1 MVKMSNTLTTKV
13 AIDTITAQNSLKG
26 LKTAVSAVTNSW
38 KAQEANLRSSG
49 DALQAAE
56 ARYNGLG
63 NAMRQQQTLI
73 DGLKQKQSELKGT
86 TNENSESYLKYEKQI
101 ASAENKL
108 QSLSAQQERSKS
120 SLEYQK
126 SGLAELQSSY
136 ASMNK
141 VSSSYVERLKAE
153 GKETAALKERQS
165 ALGSSAV
172 NLKEQYAKQADEL
185 AQLAESTGKSSSAY
199 QTQKIRANETATA
212 LAKTR
217 SELTEV
223 NEKLRKTPSG
233 FLSGVKEKLTGIN
246 EKAERTSNLF
256 SKVLGANLVSNGIT
270 SALGAI
276 QAHFSELSDAVKE
289 YDDKQQTMLATWN
302 TLTGSAKKG
311 KAMVD
316 MGNQLSVAFGQNINI
331 VDELN
336 QQFYHVLNNEPATKK
351 LTSSVLT
358 MADAVGLSS
367 ENTKNLGL
375 NFTHMMSSSLLQ
387 LGDFNHITD
396 ALPMYGEALLKYE
409 QKVQKNSKL
418 TMAELRDEMSAGK
431 ISAKDAQTVME
442 QLGGKYQ
449 EASENLMKTAPGMV
463 RQIKAQAPALLD
475 AVVSP
480 IRKMRNPF
488 LGQISKWVGD
498 KNTKQEFADLGST
511 LVFQVERI
519 TKAFGGAKKINIGDI
534 LDKAI
539 FKLHTGINTLGNVI
553 VENKGNIKD
562 LTSAFKSGGTTGIKV
577 FTQTL
582 KDLEPVIKLVGNA
595 AAKHPKTFA
604 KVAASMLV
612 ASKAATV
619 LKPAVGGLIIISQ
632 AAKWASQFSKA
643 NRTAA
648 AAQGTL
654 TAAQKAFNLVAKAN
668 PIGLV
673 VTAIVAL
680 AAGFIYA
687 YKHIKPFRDAV
698 NGLGKSMKKLFT
710 GKYGWEKT
718 IGKKLSSVGN
728 TISKWGKSAGKF
740 VSKHKT
746 EILAGIVS
754 PFAGLSAWFLK
765 DTKTGRNVTK
775 WAQGFAKDVQKM
787 GLRKAFDKQVNDA
800 GKAFNKSKF
809 GKWWNNVSS
818 SFNSWKKSFN
828 KSWSRHW
835 DDATRTMSNDW
846 NKSVKNTKN
855 FFGNVNKN
863 FNSFKKSFSKS
874 WNNHWNSTKNNM
886 ASNWNQ
892 SVKNTG
898 NFFGNVN
905 NKWNS
910 FKKSFSR
917 TWNDH
922 WNNAKNTLG
931 SAWTKSLR
939 STSNFGGNMLGWFDK
954 FNSKFTGGWQ
964 GMTDGIKN
972 IFSKMWSSIKKHAG
986 NGINGMLDIV
996 NGGISGIDSLLK
1008 KFGAD
1013 KNVIGTIGHVKFAN
1027 GGIVGGEAYRNI
1039 IVNDGFDSP
1048 ETDNREMITYPDGHS
1063 EIPTGHNVSKMV
1075 PVGAVVTKASETAP
1089 ILKTHF
1095 ADGGI
1100 VGGFESIVNGI
1111 TGAVSKAAGLVKV
1124 AQKIITDP
1132 MSSIKALTNF
1142 KTDSIAGDTPKGL
1155 AKGMF
1160 KSTTTQVTDWW
1171 KELWSQIKDA
1181 ATEGSAEGGNWAHS
1195 PGSGWS
1201 VTSGFGNRGAVSG
1214 GYSQHDGV
1222 DFSGAKT
1229 IHAVHGG
1236 KVIRSGGAPAGWG
1249 GASGIGQNIVTKG
1262 DDGYYVIY
1270 QEFNGKNNS
1279 GAPTYVNTG
1288 DDVKTGGKIA
1298 GLGSSGTHVHI
1309 GVSKH
1314 NPFSISGTSTS
1325 GWLNLLNMTGST
1337 SGSKKKSVN
1346 GKHGLLTPLWN
1357 NLSGVFK
1364 WVAKFLSPIMGD
1376 DAGGSEGNP
1385 SGSGVKRWADQV
1397 KKALKANGLSTSQA
1411 LINKVLRQI
1420 NTESGGNPNAVGGN
1434 DGLAD
1439 GNATGL
1445 MQTKPGTFRANA
1457 FPGHGDIMNG
1467 YDNLLAALHYAKKR
1481 YGSSLS
1487 FLGQGHGYANGGIVG
1502 YEQFAHIAEGNQP
1515 ESIIPWDISKRS
1527 RAYELLAKTM
1537 AHFKQQDGG
1546 MTSSAETTQ
1555 ADVSGLEKRLD
1566 TLINLFTQLLGING
1580 QQLQAMRKSGNL
1592 NDLYKIMGNDQ
1603 IMSDFQA
1610 L

>member
-13 AIDTITAQNSLKG
+13 AIDTISAENNMKG
-26 LKTAVSAVTNSW
+26 LKTAVSAVTNAW
-38 KAQEANLRSSG
+38 KAQEVNLKSTG
-49 DALQAAE
+49 ETLKAAE
-56 ARYNGLG
+56 ARYTGLG
-63 NAMRQQQTLI
+63 NAMKQQQALI
-73 DGLKQKQSELKGT
+73 DGLKQKQSELKGS
-86 TNENSESYLKYEKQI
+86 TNASAESYLKYEKQI
-101 ASAENKL
+101 ANAETKL
-108 QSLSAQQERSKS
+108 NSLAAQQERAKS
-120 SLEYQK
+120 SMEYQK
-126 SGLAELQSSY
+126 SGLAGLQSSY
-136 ASMNK
+136 STMNK
-141 VSSSYVERLKAE
+141 VSASYVERLRAE

-165 ALGSSAV
+165 LLGNSIE
-172 NLKEQYAKQADEL
+172 NLKEQYEKQASEL
-185 AQLAESTGKSSSAY
+185 DHIADASGKSSKAY
-199 QTQKIRANETATA
+199 ETQKIRVNETATA
-212 LAKTR
+212 MAKAKSEM
-217 SELTEV
+217 SEL
-223 NEKLRKTPSG
+223 NSKLKTTPTT
-233 FLSGVKEKLTGIN
+233 LLTGIREKLDGVN
-246 EKAERTSNLF
+246 DKAEKTSHLF
-256 SKVLGANLVSNGIT
+256 GKILGAHLIANGIT
-270 SALGAI
+270 NALATI
-276 QAHFSELSDAVKE
+276 QAHFSELTESVKE
-289 YDDKQQTMLATWN
+289 YDDKQQTMQATWT
-302 TLTGSAKKG
+302 TLSGSASKG

-316 MGNQLSVAFGQNINI
+316 MGNQLSVAFGQNIEI

-336 QQFYHVLNNEPATKK
+336 QQFYHVLDNEPATKK

-498 KNTKQEFADLGST
+498 KNTKQEFSDLGST

-534 LDKAI
+534 LDKGI
-539 FKLHTGINTLGNVI
+539 FKLHTGINELGNI
-553 VENKGNIKD
+553 IIKNKGNIKD
-562 LTSAFKSGGTTGIKV
+562 LTSSFKAGGATSIKV

-595 AAKHPKTFA
+595 AEKHPKAFA
-604 KVAASMLV
+604 RMAASMLV
-612 ASKAATV
+612 ASKASGV
-619 LKPAVGGLIIISQ
+619 LKIGVSGLIGISK
-632 AAKWASQFSKA
+632 AAGWLKQFSKA
-643 NRTAA
+643 NRAA
-648 AAQGTL
+648 AEAEGTL
-654 TAAQKAFNLVAKAN
+654 SLAQKAFNLVLKAN
-668 PIGLV
+668 PIGIAV
-673 VTAIVAL
+673 VAITAL

-698 NGLGKSMKKLFT
+698 NGLGKNLKKLFS
-710 GKYGWEKT
+710 GDFGWEKA

-728 TISKWGKSAGKF
+728 TISKWGKGAGKF

-765 DTKTGRNVTK
+765 DTKTGKNVTK
-775 WAQGFAKDVQKM
+775 WAQGFSKDVQKM
-787 GLRKAFDKQVNDA
+787 GLRKAFDKQINDA

-809 GKWWNNVSS
+809 GKWWGTVSDS
-818 SFNSWKKSFN
+818 
-828 KSWSRHW
+828 
-835 DDATRTMSNDW
+835 
-846 NKSVKNTKN
+846 
-855 FFGNVNKN
+855 

-874 WNNHWNSTKNNM
+874 WSQHWNSATSTMKRNWDSNTRNTKNFFND
-886 ASNWNQ
+886 
-892 SVKNTG
+892 TG
-898 NFFGNVN
+898 NKFNA
-905 NKWNS
+905 
-910 FKKSFSR
+910 FKKSFSKNWSNH
-917 TWNDH
+917 WND
-922 WNNAKNTLG
+922 AKNTLG
-931 SAWTKSLR
+931 NAWNKSLR
-939 STSNFGGNMLGWFDK
+939 SSSDFGGNMMGWFGK
-954 FNSKFTGGWQ
+954 FSSKFTGGWKS
-964 GMTDGIKN
+964 MTGGIKN
-972 IFSKMWSSIKKHAG
+972 IFSEMWSSIKKHAG
-986 NGINGMLDIV
+986 NGINGMLDVV

-1013 KNVIGTIGHVKFAN
+1013 KNVIGKIDHVKFAS
-1027 GGIVGGEAYRNI
+1027 GGVVGGEAYRNI

-1048 ETDNREMITYPDGHS
+1048 ETDNREMITYPDGRS
-1063 EIPTGHNVSKMV
+1063 EIPKGRNVSKMV
-1075 PVGAVVTKASETAP
+1075 PVGSVVTKASETAP
-1089 ILKTHF
+1089 FLKAHF
-1095 ADGGI
+1095 ASGGI
-1100 VGGFESIVNGI
+1100 VGGFENIVDGI
-1111 TGAVSKAAGLVKV
+1111 TGTIKKAADLVKV
-1124 AQKIITDP
+1124 AQKIITNP
-1132 MSSIKALTNF
+1132 MSSIKSLTNF
-1142 KTDSIAGDTPKGL
+1142 SVKTVAGDVPKGL

-1171 KELWSQIKDA
+1171 KDLWSQIKDA
-1181 ATEGSAEGGNWAHS
+1181 ATEGSAAGGNWTHS

-1279 GAPTYVNTG
+1279 GAPTYVSTG
-1288 DDVKTGGKIA
+1288 DDVKTGSKIA
-1298 GLGSSGTHVHI
+1298 GLGSAGTHVHI

-1314 NPFSISGTSTS
+1314 NPFSISGTSTA

-1337 SGSKKKSVN
+1337 SGSKKKTTG
-1346 GKHGLLTPLWN
+1346 GKHGLLTPLWS

-1364 WVAKFLSPIMGD
+1364 WVAKFLAPVMGD
-1376 DAGGSEGNP
+1376 DAGGSEGTP
-1385 SGSGVKRWADQV
+1385 SGSGVQRWASQV
-1397 KKALKANGLSTSQA
+1397 EKALKANGLSTSQA
-1411 LINKVLRQI
+1411 MINKVLRQI
-1420 NTESGGNPNAVGGN
+1420 NTESGGNPNAIGGN

-1457 FPGHGDIMNG
+1457 FPGHGNITNG
-1467 YDNLLAALHYAKKR
+1467 YDNLLAALHYAKAR
-1481 YGSSLS
+1481 YGSDLS
-1487 FLGQGHGYANGGIVG
+1487 YLGQGHGYANGGIVG
-1502 YEQFAHIAEGNQP
+1502 VEQFARIAEGNK
-1515 ESIIPWDISKRS
+1515 EEAIIPLDVSKRS
-1527 RAYELLAKTM
+1527 RAYQLLSTTM
-1537 AHFKQQDGG
+1537 ARFKPQDGNNG
-1546 MTSSAETTQ
+1546 TFETAST
-1555 ADVSGLEKRLD
+1555 DVSGLEQRLD
-1566 TLINLFTQLLGING
+1566 TIITLLSRLLGLSG
-1580 QQLQAMRKSGNL
+1580 QQLQALQKSDKLKG
-1592 NDLYKIMGNDQ
+1592 LYTAMGSDQ
-1603 IMSDFQA
+1603 ILSDFQA